1 MKILQEGFFKEGI
14 NLIDQSGKSSL
25 KKLLLYSTFGAAL
38 DLLGIGIAIP
48 LILSTSFGS
57 FDQIINI
64 FPDAFKPLL
73 TASNIIVS
81 FIIFVVLK
89 TIISTLL
96 IRYRSDVIY
105 QISSSV
111 SSRLI
116 NTLIKKPNDFYI
128 YYGSG
133 TASRLGVVE
142 CHNFAQSFVNPIVTF
157 VSEGVLLTAIFIFLF
172 TVHPILS
179 SLLGLLFIFMALLY
193 RGLTKDKISHVS
205 QVRANADQA
214 RVNLIETL
222 SSLSLESNSDS
233 QQLWLSN
240 KYLEKNNESRYASAE
255 YLFWSNLT
263 RPYLEAL
270 LYTIILGLA
279 VFTLSTQLAPSSSG
293 GISSQ
298 ELILYFVLAAIRSLP
313 SVTRL
318 ISAFVSMNFS
328 KAAVLQLEKTF
339 THLSSSNKV
348 DNSREYI
355 INNAASSLSLTINNY
370 YVELDNGFKQQID
383 NFNFN
388 GPGLI
393 YIDGPSGCGKTTLIN
408 HLSDIRDDFSGK
420 ISWDLVNDAN
430 EDSKISLCPQEVYLL
445 SGTLEENIY
454 LGKQPNKLEK
464 NFLIDIAKN
473 LDFNKFL
480 NLKDVLSEIQ
490 IDNFGLTLSGGQR
503 QRVALLRGIGSRANV
518 VIFDEPLS
526 SLDQKYRSYILTI
539 LKKLSETKI
548 IILTSHVDRES
559 ILAESDYDLILKK
572 LD

>member
-1 MKILQEGFFKEGI
+1 MKILEGRYFKEGF
-14 NLIDQSGKSSL
+14 NLIDREGKFSL
-25 KKLLLYSTFGAAL
+25 TSLLLYSTFGAGL
-38 DLLGIGIAIP
+38 DLVGIGIAIP
-48 LILSTSFGS
+48 LILSTGFGS

-64 FPDAFKPLL
+64 FPDALKPLL
-73 TASNIIVS
+73 TANNIIVS

-89 TIISTLL
+89 TIISTLI
-96 IRYRSDVIY
+96 IRYRSDVVY
-105 QISSSV
+105 KISSSV
-111 SSRLI
+111 SLKLV
-116 NTLIKKPNDFYI
+116 NTLIKNPNDFYI

-157 VSEGVLLTAIFIFLF
+157 VSEGVLLIAIFIFLF
-172 TVHPILS
+172 TVDPILS
-179 SLLGLLFIFMALLY
+179 SLLGMLFIFMALLY
-193 RGLTKDKISHVS
+193 RGLTKNKISHVS
-205 QVRANADQA
+205 QVRADADQA
-214 RVNLIETL
+214 RVNLIETF
-222 SSLSLESNSDS
+222 SSLSLESKSDK
-233 QQLWLSN
+233 QQSWLSN
-240 KYLEKNNESRYASAE
+240 KYAKKNNESRDASAE

-270 LYTIILGLA
+270 LYIIVLMLA
-279 VFTLSTQLAPSSSG
+279 IFALSDQLAPSSSA

-318 ISAFVSMNFS
+318 ISAVVSMNFS
-328 KAAVLQLEKTF
+328 KAAVLQLVKTF

-348 DNSREYI
+348 DNTSEYI

-370 YVELDNGFKQQID
+370 SVELDNGFKQEIS

-408 HLSDIRDDFSGK
+408 HLSDIRYDFSGK
-420 ISWDLVNDAN
+420 ISWDLVNDEN

-445 SGTLEENIY
+445 TGTLEENIY
-454 LGKQPNKLEK
+454 LGNHPNEIEE
-464 NFLIDIAKN
+464 NYLIDIAKN

-480 NLKDVLSEIQ
+480 KLKDVLSEIH

-503 QRVALLRGIGSRANV
+503 QRVALLRGIASRANV
-518 VIFDEPLS
+518 VIFDEPFS
-526 SLDQKYRSYILTI
+526 SLDQNYRSYLMKII
-539 LKKLSETKI
+539 KKLAETKI

-559 ILAESDYDLILKK
+559 ILAESDCDLILKK
-572 LD
+572 FD